1 MIYNYSVD
9 IDADSKEDADRV
21 MEERLMHD
29 EDYGFRYQIVSF
41 WGRERVFR

>member
-21 MEERLMHD
+21 IEERLMHD

-41 WGRERVFR
+41 WGREKVFR

>member
-9 IDADSKEDADRV
+9 IDADSKEEADRV